1 MRVQVKSIICCTD
14 FSDDSN
20 HGITYGIALAREFR
34 AKLYVCHVIDLS
46 AATMY
51 GEGVSGPLE
60 QPNRMIN
67 YSIEYLE
74 RLIGEQTQ
82 PIDWEPIIQIGH
94 TGDEIARMAEE
105 KKADLAVLAT
115 HGRSGL
121 KRLIL
126 GSVTEYLMRALPCP
140 LLTVRR
146 PEHDF
151 ISPGKQEIRLNKIL
165 IGCDFSPDSSLGFQY
180 GLSLAQEFQSELH
193 LVHVIQP
200 SVYHG
205 LLKPGIAFGEERQQD
220 LRDQLYDK
228 LVNMVPEE
236 ARNWC
241 RPSTTLV
248 AGLPY
253 EELTNYAV
261 VHNVDLIILGVRGHS
276 LVEMLFVGSTTDRV
290 VRQAP
295 CPVLTVRPMYQD
307 KSKISKRSGEYV

>member
-1 MRVQVKSIICCTD
+1 MRVQIKSIICSTD
-14 FSDDSN
+14 FSEYSN
-20 HGITYGIALAREFR
+20 HGITYGISLAREFA

-46 AATMY
+46 AATVY
-51 GEGVSGPLE
+51 GKGVSDPLE

-74 RLIGEQTQ
+74 RMIGEQPQ
-82 PIDWEPIIQIGH
+82 PFDWEPLVQIGR
-94 TGDEIARMAEE
+94 TGDEIVRMAEE
-105 KKADLAVLAT
+105 KKVDLAVLAT

-140 LLTVRR
+140 LLIVRR

-151 ISPGKQEIRLNKIL
+151 VSTGKQQIRLNKIL

-200 SVYHG
+200 SVYKD
-205 LLKPGIAFGEERQQD
+205 LLETGIELEEERQQV

-228 LVNMVPEE
+228 LINMVPKE

-241 RPSTTLV
+241 NPITTLLT
-248 AGLPY
+248 GQPY
-253 EELTNYAV
+253 EELTKYAV
-261 VHNVDLIILGVRGHS
+261 VHNIDLIVLGVLGHS
-276 LVEMLFVGSTTDRV
+276 LVEMMFVGSTTDRV
-290 VRQAP
+290 IRQAP
-295 CPVLTVRPMYQD
+295 CPVLSVRPIAQG
-307 KSKISKRSGEYV
+307 K